1 MNLREFRRA
10 GHLPTLFCAFIYFDI
25 SFMVWVLI
33 GALGNSIAAEFNL
46 SPAQKGLVVAVPLL
60 GGAALRLVLGLM
72 TDHFGARRT
81 GIIGLILT
89 LLPLL
94 LGWLWADSLSKMLLV
109 GLMLGVAG
117 ASFAAALPL
126 ASRWYPREHQG
137 LAMGIAGAGNSGT
150 ALATFFGPRLAEQ
163 IGWHAVFGLAL
174 VPVLVTLVVFSL
186 LAKDSPTQPQPLPLS
201 KYAAVLG
208 KRDTWWFCLFYSIT
222 FGGFV
227 GLASML
233 NIFFHDQYSL
243 SAPQAGLYTTLCVIS
258 GSFLRPVGGY
268 FSDRLGGLRVLT
280 ALYIGVGLTMI
291 VLATSPAL
299 GVGVLLMF
307 ITMGLLGLGNGAVFQ
322 LVPQR
327 YSQEIGVVTGIVG
340 AAGGVGGFLL
350 PNLLGQMKQWTASFG
365 GGFLV
370 FSLVAFG
377 GAVVLSFVSQGWQRA
392 FLRRGGLAM
401 SLPENVERQP
411 LEIGLEAAT
420 GSSSLAGDPIAS
432 RASLAP

>member
-1 MNLREFRRA
+1 
-10 GHLPTLFCAFIYFDI
+10 
-25 SFMVWVLI
+25 
-33 GALGNSIAAEFNL
+33 
-46 SPAQKGLVVAVPLL
+46 VAVPLL

-72 TDHFGARRT
+72 TDHWGARRT
-81 GIIGLILT
+81 AIIGLALT

-94 LGWLWADSLSKMLLV
+94 LGWLWADSLPKMLLV

-126 ASRWYPREHQG
+126 ASRWYPREYQG

-163 IGWHAVFGLAL
+163 IGWHGVFGLAL
-174 VPVLVTLVVFSL
+174 LPVLVTLVVFCL
-186 LAKDSPTQPQPLPLS
+186 LAKDSPTQPQPQPLS
-201 KYAAVLG
+201 RYAAVLG
-208 KRDTWWFCLFYSIT
+208 QRDTWWFCLFYSIT

-233 NIFFHDQYSL
+233 NIFFHDQYGL

-258 GSFLRPVGGY
+258 GSFLRPIGGY

-280 ALYIGVGLTMI
+280 ALYIGVGIAMI
-291 VLATSPAL
+291 ALASTPVL
-299 GVGVLLMF
+299 GIGVLLMF
-307 ITMGLLGLGNGAVFQ
+307 VTMGMLGLGNGAVFQ

-327 YSQEIGVVTGIVG
+327 FSQEIGVVTGIVG
-340 AAGGVGGFLL
+340 AAGGLGGFLL

-370 FSLVAFG
+370 YSLIAIG
-377 GAVVLSFVSQGWQRA
+377 GAVVLAFVSQGWQRA
-392 FLRRGGLAM
+392 FLRRGGLAV
-401 SLPENVERQP
+401 SLAESVEPQP
-411 LEIGLEAAT
+411 FEIGLEPTA
-420 GSSSLAGDPIAS
+420 SSAS
-432 RASLAP
+432 PAL